1 MSDAIA
7 CTTEQNLLGEG
18 VRHDSSKHERDAVM
32 VGIGLRIRLLGLAVL
47 LTACGGGGTQSP
59 AGGAGTSADGPP
71 AAVGEAFC
79 QFLDERARLL
89 EGEVGVAFH
98 GAQAG
103 ELDEAVA
110 VSTEIVLPA
119 LVAMSEQLEAIET
132 WEPGRAWAGHTDPL
146 VREFADSATAFVDD
160 PSQDTFN
167 RVDIA
172 GQVLRNDA
180 FADEFARV
188 GIDVFKADCG

>member
-1 MSDAIA
+1 
-7 CTTEQNLLGEG
+7 
-18 VRHDSSKHERDAVM
+18 
-32 VGIGLRIRLLGLAVL
+32 
-47 LTACGGGGTQSP
+47 
-59 AGGAGTSADGPP
+59 
-71 AAVGEAFC
+71 VGEAFC

-172 GQVLRNDA
+172 GQVL
-180 FADEFARV
+180 
-188 GIDVFKADCG
+188 